1 MRSCLSLPLSSA
13 LLPLSLRIAVAAV
26 RGCSKRD
33 ASSDQAAVRDRI
45 TSVERALST
54 LTRRVESQVAHVADT
69 VNDQRD
75 WVKQVR

>member
-1 MRSCLSLPLSSA
+1 MRSLTMA
-13 LLPLSLRIAVAAV
+13 TEKENETYLRAIAVAAV
-26 RGCSKRD
+26 CDCSKRD